1 MNNKACLIYNMGNM
15 LGRFKNNQLDI
26 DTEILHKKIDRLQQ
40 ENKNLND
47 KLNEYT
53 AQLNNNGINNI
64 TINNKEIENLV
75 DSYLENENINC
86 GYIPDYVEKKIY
98 TNVLQLTTGLLLETL
113 NTSNLK
119 ILGQTIKF
127 SINPEN

>member
-40 ENKNLND
+40 ENKHLND